1 MFRRLIITSATAVV
15 LAGGLTATAEAAPVQ
30 VPAAATC
37 HAHRSGNH
45 WVCVTPGS
53 YCPAAAHRKYGV
65 AKAKYTHKR
74 YRCSYYGSD
83 GRWHW
88 KRA

>member
-1 MFRRLIITSATAVV
+1 MKRLILTAATAVV
-15 LAGGLTATAEAAPVQ
+15 LAGGLMAPAEAAPVQ

-65 AKAKYTHKR
+65 SAPRYTHKR

-83 GRWHW
+83 GRWRW

>member
-1 MFRRLIITSATAVV
+1 MLKGLIAT
-15 LAGGLTATAEAAPVQ
+15 TATATFIAVGFTVPAQAAPTVLT
-30 VPAAATC
+30 AATC

-65 AKAKYTHKR
+65 AKAQYTHKR

>member
-1 MFRRLIITSATAVV
+1 MLKRIITITATAVV
-15 LAGGLTATAEAAPVQ
+15 LTGGLTVPAEAAPVQ
-30 VPAAATC
+30 LSAAAAC
-37 HAHRSGNH
+37 HAHRVGNH
-45 WVCVTPGS
+45 WTCITPGA
-53 YCPAAAHRKYGV
+53 YCAKAAHRKIGY
-65 AKAKYTHKR
+65 AKAKYTHRR